1 MKGPAGQG
9 GIRLGIALAVLVA
22 MPASVFAASETRE
35 REASGAR
42 YSLGEGA
49 LEVQGNLSA
58 SGRFRLDAQVS
69 VRADGDPSAISG
81 RYDASAKLVA
91 VADCSGYVFAN
102 GFE

>member
-1 MKGPAGQG
+1 MKGPDARG
-9 GIRLGIALAVLVA
+9 GIRLGIVMAALVA
-22 MPASVFAASETRE
+22 MPASVFAAPETRD

-42 YSLGEGA
+42 YSLREGA
-49 LEVQGNLSA
+49 LEVQGELTA

-81 RYDASAKLVA
+81 RYDANAKLVA